1 MPFAIRAAKPEDA
14 AIIAGLIRELANY
27 EQLAHEAAPDV
38 HVLTEQLKRHACPRV
53 EALLAI
59 DTETHDA
66 VGFALFFQHYSTF
79 LTRWGLFLEDL
90 YVRPAYRKK
99 GVGFALFRTLS
110 QIAHERGH
118 ERLEWSVLNWND
130 LAIKFYKKLG
140 ATALR
145 EWTTMRLEGD
155 ALRALAQD
163 SSGTAVLETGAT
175 SGQPD
180 PVG

>member
-14 AIIAGLIRELANY
+14 AVLVNLIRELANY
-27 EQLAHEAAPDV
+27 EQLVDEANPNADL
-38 HVLTEQLKRHACPRV
+38 LTEQLKRHACPRV

-59 DTETHDA
+59 DTDTQDV
-66 VGFALFFQHYSTF
+66 VGFALFFQNYSTF
-79 LTRWGLFLEDL
+79 LSRWGLFLEDL

-99 GVGFALFRTLS
+99 GVGFALFRTLA
-110 QIAHERGH
+110 QLAEERDC

-140 ATALR
+140 ATAMR
-145 EWTTMRLEGD
+145 EWTTMRLAGD
-155 ALRALAQD
+155 ALLAVAHD
-163 SSGTAVLETGAT
+163 DPDVGVLAPDAT